1 MKTSLTDEILMIE
14 TSDNDGRIP
23 TLSLVL
29 NNKNMNKHL
38 IKLALETLLEQLVD
52 SREKSTENEHK
63 IKLVEQEIKLLNI

>member
-29 NNKNMNKHL
+29 NNK
-38 IKLALETLLEQLVD
+38 I
-52 SREKSTENEHK
+52 
-63 IKLVEQEIKLLNI
+63 